1 MSADQRGAG
10 GRPRSFDEDQ
20 VLDGAIDAFWRLG
33 FEGASMAEL
42 TAAMGINKPSLYATF
57 GSKEQLFV
65 RALQRYGLRY
75 RQHLDAVLAKD
86 TTFEVI
92 ESYLRSIADTA
103 PHGDVPGCL
112 SIQGGL
118 ACGPNNAHIPQ
129 LLAEYRQGLE
139 DTVAAALAA
148 TTDAP
153 QRPGGIDTAALADY
167 VVTVGQGLAVHA
179 GAGAPQSRLDV
190 IVDVALAGVAALL
203 GEQYISGAIRT
214 VSG

>member
-1 MSADQRGAG
+1 MGAGQRG
-10 GRPRSFDEDQ
+10 GRPRGFDEDDA
-20 VLDGAIDAFWRLG
+20 LDGAIDAFWRLG
-33 FEGASMAEL
+33 YEGASMAEL

-75 RQHLDAVLAKD
+75 REQLDAALAKP
-86 TTFEVI
+86 TVYEVI

-103 PHGDVPGCL
+103 PCGDVPGCL

-118 ACGPNNAHIPQ
+118 ACGPNNDHIPQ

-139 DTVAAALAA
+139 DTVATALAA
-148 TTDAP
+148 TADAAL
-153 QRPGGIDTAALADY
+153 RPGGFDTAALADY

-179 GAGAPQSRLDV
+179 GAGVPPERLAA
-190 IVDVALAGVAALL
+190 IVDVALAGITTLL
-203 GEQYISGAIRT
+203 GAHAR
-214 VSG
+214 